1 MLASVPLR
9 AVPIGVRAAATIAAR
24 EVVVAMCLPKSSK
37 STGCLPDE
45 RGQSIPLNR
54 YRYAARRRREQSVK
68 VIRSVDDALATIGEE
83 LGVSRWVEIDQS
95 RIDAFADVTMDHQ
108 WIHVDVEKAKA
119 ESPYGATIAHGFLTL
134 SLIPGVSK
142 DNYRVENAKMGI
154 NYGLNKV
161 RFLSA
166 VTAGSRVRVR
176 SQLADAA
183 KVADDTVNLTVRH
196 TVEIDGVDKPAA
208 VAELIAR
215 FIW

>member
-1 MLASVPLR
+1 MQT
-9 AVPIGVRAAATIAAR
+9 IG
-24 EVVVAMCLPKSSK
+24 
-37 STGCLPDE
+37 
-45 RGQSIPLNR
+45 SI
-54 YRYAARRRREQSVK
+54 
-68 VIRSVDDALATIGEE
+68 DDAIALIGTE
-83 LGVSRWVEIDQS
+83 LGVSRWVDVDQS

-108 WIHVDVEKAKA
+108 WIHVDVEKAKT

-161 RFLSA
+161 RFLAA

-176 SQLADAA
+176 SELLDAA
-183 KVADDTVNLTVRH
+183 KVDDHTVNLTVRH
-196 TVEIDGVDKPAA
+196 TVEIEGVEKPAA

-215 FIW
+215 FVF

>member
-1 MLASVPLR
+1 M
-9 AVPIGVRAAATIAAR
+9 
-24 EVVVAMCLPKSSK
+24 
-37 STGCLPDE
+37 
-45 RGQSIPLNR
+45 
-54 YRYAARRRREQSVK
+54 K
-68 VIRSVDDALATIGEE
+68 VFGSVDDALASIGEE
-83 LGVSRWVEIDQS
+83 LGVSRWVEIDQA
-95 RIDAFADVTMDHQ
+95 RIDAFAEVTMDHQ

-161 RFLSA
+161 RFLA
-166 VTAGSRVRVR
+166 PVTSGSRIRVR
-176 SQLADAA
+176 SELADAT

-215 FIW
+215 FVW

>member
-1 MLASVPLR
+1 M
-9 AVPIGVRAAATIAAR
+9 
-24 EVVVAMCLPKSSK
+24 
-37 STGCLPDE
+37 
-45 RGQSIPLNR
+45 
-54 YRYAARRRREQSVK
+54 K
-68 VIRSVDDALATIGEE
+68 VITSVDDAVATIGEE
-83 LGVSRWVEIDQS
+83 LGVSRWVEVDQD

-108 WIHVDVEKAKA
+108 WIHVDVVKAKA

-176 SQLADAA
+176 SELADAT
-183 KVADDTVNLTVRH
+183 KVSDDTVNLTVRH
-196 TVEIDGVDKPAA
+196 TVELEGSDKPAA
-208 VAELIAR
+208 IAELIAR
-215 FIW
+215 FVF